1 MFSVI
6 IFVLLSSQDGFSLK
20 WHKDIL
26 GKEHAPAIY
35 NGIFSTVAFL
45 IGAGASI
52 LSGFLGMKIAV
63 YANGRTALEARKGV
77 AAAFMTGT
85 TQVLTAVRSACCFQE

>member
-1 MFSVI
+1 MVFSAV

-26 GKEHAPAIY
+26 GREHAPAIY
-35 NGIFSTVAFL
+35 NGIFSTLSFL
-45 IGAGASI
+45 IGGGASI
-52 LSGFLGMKIAV
+52 LSGYLGMKIAT

-77 AAAFMTGT
+77 AAAFMTGSNSL
-85 TQVLTAVRSACCFQE
+85 QHLHAR